1 MNILNDDV
9 LITIILDYLYDS
21 EYDTDKYYDK
31 NGKLCV
37 KPFIIVELY
46 FLKFVSKRF
55 YHLLKTMNRNN
66 GLGKNSHVIE
76 KYFVQITKMNKPH
89 LFKKLKNY
97 AIPINAFMKIMFYAC
112 KNDYV
117 DIVRYFH
124 ENKVKGV
131 EGNVFVYF
139 YFSAKV
145 KKTLF
150 RISNAF
156 YSQNV
161 IKFLSDIYCIQSKKD
176 KMYDLLIDVSECEAL
191 LDHALLSVED
201 YNHLMIIGDI

>member
-1 MNILNDDV
+1 MDVLNDDV
-9 LITIILDYLYDS
+9 LTLIFEYLYDS
-21 EYDTDKYYDK
+21 EYDINKSYK
-31 NGKLCV
+31 NGKLDI
-37 KPFIIVELY
+37 KPFIIIELY

-66 GLGKNSHVIE
+66 GLGKNSHIIE

-89 LFKKLKNY
+89 LFKELKNY

-139 YFSAKV
+139 YFSPKV
-145 KKTLF
+145 KKELF
-150 RISNAF
+150 CVSNAF

-161 IKFLSDIYCIQSKKD
+161 IKFLSKIYCIQSKKD
-176 KMYDLLIDVSECEAL
+176 KMYDLLIEVSEYEKV
-191 LDHALLSVED
+191 LDHALHSIEE
-201 YNHLMIIGDI
+201 YRYLMLIGDV

>member
-1 MNILNDDV
+1 MDVLNDDV
-9 LITIILDYLYDS
+9 LTLILEYLYDS
-21 EYDTDKYYDK
+21 EYDTNKSYK
-31 NGKLCV
+31 NGKLDI
-37 KPFIIVELY
+37 KPFIIIELY

-66 GLGKNSHVIE
+66 GLGKNSHIIE

-89 LFKKLKNY
+89 LFKELKNY

-112 KNDYV
+112 ENDYV

-139 YFSAKV
+139 YFSPKV
-145 KKTLF
+145 KKQLLD
-150 RISNAF
+150 ISTAF
-156 YSQNV
+156 NSQNV
-161 IKFLSDIYCIQSKKD
+161 IKFLSNIYCFQSKKD
-176 KMYDLLIDVSECEAL
+176 KMYDLLIDVSNCEEV
-191 LDHALLSVED
+191 LDYASLSVED
-201 YNHLMIIGDI
+201 YKHLMIIGDV